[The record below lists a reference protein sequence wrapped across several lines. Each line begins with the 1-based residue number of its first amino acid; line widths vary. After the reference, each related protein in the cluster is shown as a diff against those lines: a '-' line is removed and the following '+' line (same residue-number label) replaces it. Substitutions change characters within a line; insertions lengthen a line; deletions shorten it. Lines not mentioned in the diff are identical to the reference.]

1 MQMLFECGE
10 EETEAELITICINLA
25 ANKRSAQLMCE
36 GVEWTGLSFYF
47 LSYLSLS
54 TYTVVKYFSDVWIS
68 FLYVWIVA
76 QLSLSCALQILQ
88 RNN

>member
-36 GVEWTGLSFYF
+36 GVE
-47 LSYLSLS
+47 
-54 TYTVVKYFSDVWIS
+54 
-68 FLYVWIVA
+68 
-76 QLSLSCALQILQ
+76 
-88 RNN
+88 